1 MFAVTYKTM
10 NDTYTKR
17 FMTQLE
23 ANRFC
28 GLIRKLYP
36 NQKPTVTINYL

>member
-1 MFAVTYKTM
+1 MFCVTYKTM

-17 FMTQLE
+17 FMTQKE

-36 NQKPTVTINYL
+36 NQRLTVKIDYN